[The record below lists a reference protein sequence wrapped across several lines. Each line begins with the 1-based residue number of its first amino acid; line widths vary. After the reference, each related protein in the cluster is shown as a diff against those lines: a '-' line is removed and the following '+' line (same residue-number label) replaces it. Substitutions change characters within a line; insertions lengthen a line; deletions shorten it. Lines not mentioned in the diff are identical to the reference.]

1 MKVLLVTPPFTQLNT
16 PYPATMYLKGYL
28 NTLGVTTRQIDL
40 SLEVILAIFSRNGLT
55 SVFQEVMDR
64 DLELD
69 EDCFRI
75 YSLQHKYLMTIDPVI
90 AFIQGKNPSLAHTI
104 VARDFLPEGR
114 RFQNFVRSDYYFGT
128 LGVADKAK
136 HLATL
141 FLEDIGDFIQ
151 KTVDPWFQFSKYA
164 ESLSQS
170 LSNFQEME
178 DQLNYMQTV
187 VTRRMSQIMDREL
200 EMFCPD
206 LICITVPFP
215 GNLFAALKVGQHVK
229 IKYPGIRVAMGGGYC
244 NTELRSLQ
252 DSSVF
257 KYIDYITLD
266 DGETPLRCLIEHLEG
281 RRSITKLKRTF
292 TLRDG
297 LTTWIDGAEMS
308 DCNLSQ
314 TGTPDYS
321 DLKLDEYL
329 SVLDLLNPMHRL
341 WSDGRWNKLTLAHGC
356 YWGKCTFCDISLDY
370 INRYDPLTAGLMC
383 DRIQEI
389 INQTGHNGFHFVDE
403 AAPPRLL
410 RDLAVEII
418 RREMVIIWW
427 TNIRFEKTFTQD
439 LCRLLRRSGC
449 VAVSGGLEVASDRI
463 LKLMQKGVTV
473 AQVSNVAK
481 NFQQQKI
488 LVHAYLMY
496 GFPTQTAQETV
507 DALEVVRQLF
517 ECGYVSSAYWH
528 RFTMTAHSPV
538 GLDPAAYAVESVGP
552 EFEGFAYNDL
562 QHIDSQGTDHPFY
575 SEGLNKALYNY
586 MHRRGF
592 DIELQ
597 EWFDFEI
604 PETTLDPDQILNAT
618 TNQQVADWSNHQMV
632 MWIGGEPVSMQPDD
646 QNRNV
651 KLSIESNLASVKII
665 VPNEAQSWIIDMF
678 SETMEHPISC
688 EMFKQSYIQ
697 EVSPDF
703 SAFIT
708 SSFYRSLRE
717 NGLILI

>member
-28 NTLGVTTRQIDL
+28 NSLKVSTRQVDL
-40 SLEVILAIFSRNGLT
+40 SLEVILAVFSRSGLA
-55 SVFQEVMDR
+55 SVFQEITDR

-90 AFIQGKNPSLAHTI
+90 TFIQGKNPSLAHTI
-104 VARDFLPEGR
+104 AARDFLPEGR
-114 RFQNFVRSDYYFGT
+114 RFRNFDRSDYYFGT

-170 LSNFQEME
+170 LTNFQEME
-178 DQLNYMQTV
+178 EQLQSTETV
-187 VTRRMSQIMDREL
+187 VTKSMSRIIEREL
-200 EMFCPD
+200 EMFSPD

-215 GNLFAALKVGQHVK
+215 GNLYAALKVGQQVK
-229 IKYPGIRVAMGGGYC
+229 NSHPGIQIAMGGGYC

-252 DSSVF
+252 DHRVF
-257 KYIDYITLD
+257 QYVDFITLD
-266 DGETPLRCLIEHLEG
+266 DGEVPLRCLIEHLQG
-281 RRSITKLKRTF
+281 KRGITELKRTF
-292 TLRDG
+292 TLKNG
-297 LTTWIDGAEMS
+297 HTTWIDGADVE

-321 DLKLDEYL
+321 DLKLGDYL

-370 INRYDPLTAGLMC
+370 ISRYDPLTAGLIC
-383 DRIQEI
+383 DRIEEI
-389 INQTGHNGFHFVDE
+389 MEQTGHNGFHFVDE

-410 RDLAVEII
+410 RDLAIEII
-418 RREMVIIWW
+418 RREIIIVWW
-427 TNIRFEKTFTQD
+427 TNIRFEKTFTGD
-439 LCRLLRRSGC
+439 LCRLLRKSGC
-449 VAVSGGLEVASDRI
+449 VAVSGGLEVASDRL

-473 AQVSNVAK
+473 HQVSNVAK
-481 NFQQQKI
+481 NFTDWNI

-538 GLDPAAYAVESVGP
+538 GLDPAAYSVEAVGP
-552 EFEGFAYNDL
+552 DFEGFAHNDL
-562 QHIDSQGTDHPFY
+562 QHADKYGADHPIY

-592 DIELQ
+592 EFELQ
-597 EWFDFEI
+597 EWFDFQV
-604 PETTLDPDQILNAT
+604 PATTLDPDEILDAT
-618 TNQQVADWSNHQMV
+618 TNQHMADWSNHQMA
-632 MWIGGEPVSMQPDD
+632 MWIGGEPVSIQADGQD
-646 QNRNV
+646 SSAR
-651 KLSIESNLASVKII
+651 LSIESNMGSEELI
-665 VPNEAQSWIIDMF
+665 VPLEAQSWILDVF
-678 SETMEHPISC
+678 SEIIEHPMPC
-688 EMFKQSYIQ
+688 EKFKKSYQ
-697 EVSPDF
+697 ETVSPDF
-703 SAFIT
+703 SLFIT
-708 SSFYRSLRE
+708 SPFYRSLRE
-717 NGLILI
+717 KGLILI

>member
-28 NTLGVTTRQIDL
+28 NTLGIVTRQLDL
-40 SLEVILAIFSRNGLT
+40 SLEVILDVFSGNGLA
-55 SVFQEVMDR
+55 SVFQEVTDG

-69 EDCFRI
+69 EDCFRM
-75 YSLQHKYLMTIDPVI
+75 YSLQEKYLMVIDPVI

-104 VARDFLPEGR
+104 VARDFLPEGP
-114 RFQNFVRSDYYFGT
+114 RFKNIAGSDYYFGT

-151 KTVDPWFQFSKYA
+151 RTVDPWFQFSKYA

-178 DQLNYMQTV
+178 DQLHSTETV
-187 VTRRMSQIMDREL
+187 VTSSMCKIMDKEIEL
-200 EMFCPD
+200 FSPD

-215 GNLFAALKVGQHVK
+215 GNLFSALKVGQHVK
-229 IKYPGIRVAMGGGYC
+229 SKHPDIHIAMGGGYC

-257 KYIDYITLD
+257 QYVDYVTLD
-266 DGETPLRCLIEHLEG
+266 DGEIPLRCLIEYLQG
-281 RRSITKLKRTF
+281 KRSITRLKRTF
-292 TLRDG
+292 TLKDG
-297 LTTWIDGAEMS
+297 LTTWIDDAGLG
-308 DCNLSQ
+308 DCNLAQ

-321 DLKLDEYL
+321 DLKLGDYL

-356 YWGKCTFCDISLDY
+356 YWGKCAFCDISLDY
-370 INRYDPLTAGLMC
+370 INRYDPLTAGLIC
-383 DRIQEI
+383 DRIEKI
-389 INQTGHNGFHFVDE
+389 MNQTSHNGFHFVDE

-418 RREMVIIWW
+418 RRELVIVWW

-449 VAVSGGLEVASDRI
+449 VAVSGGLEVASDR
-463 LKLMQKGVTV
+463 LLSLMQKGVTV
-473 AQVSNVAK
+473 AQVANVAK
-481 NFQQQKI
+481 NFRDQNI

-496 GFPTQTAQETV
+496 GFPTQTGQETV

-538 GLDPAAYAVESVGP
+538 GLDPTAYAVETVGP
-552 EFEGFAYNDL
+552 PFEGFAHNDL
-562 QHIDSQGTDHPFY
+562 EHIDRQGADHPIY

-586 MHRRGF
+586 MHQRGF
-592 DIELQ
+592 GFELQ
-597 EWFDFEI
+597 EWFDFDV
-604 PETTLDPDQILNAT
+604 PETTLDPDQILTAT
-618 TNQQVADWSNHQMV
+618 TKQLPADWSNHQMV
-632 MWIGGEPVSMQPDD
+632 MWIGGEPVSVQPDD
-646 QNRNV
+646 LDGMV
-651 KLSIESNLASVKII
+651 TLSIESNRASIKLP
-665 VPNEAQSWIIDMF
+665 VPIEAQDWIIDVF
-678 SETMEHPISC
+678 SEIMDRPIPC
-688 EMFKQSYIQ
+688 EQFKKSYEQ
-697 EVSPDF
+697 AVSSHF
-703 SAFIT
+703 AAFVT
-708 SSFYRSLRE
+708 SSFYRSLRKS
-717 NGLILI
+717 GLILI